1 MKKLLVIN
9 SSPGLS
15 HSYSRK
21 LVKAFSDHFTQKV
34 DNAEVTT
41 RDLARQPPPHLDE
54 ATIAAFYTPI
64 EQLRD
69 DQKEILSLSDDL
81 ITELEG
87 ADVVVIG
94 APMHN
99 FSVPSVSKLISTM
112 LPGSGAPF
120 TTRKM
125 VPKVYC
131 RGKKSLF

>member
-1 MKKLLVIN
+1 MLK
-9 SSPGLS
+9 SQP
-15 HSYSRK
+15 
-21 LVKAFSDHFTQKV
+21 
-34 DNAEVTT
+34 

-99 FSVPSVSKLISTM
+99 FSVPSGLKAYIDHVARVGRTFHYTEN
-112 LPGSGAPF
+112 G
-120 TTRKM
+120 
-125 VPKVYC
+125 PK
-131 RGKKSLF
+131 RFIAGEKSLCSDLSRRQLQPDADGRSRSPGTLSAHHSWIYRSR